1 MTLAA
6 KKVLLLIFEAEV
18 LPLVLKEV
26 VMVTLFFEILHPLL
40 VLLETVLNLLSK
52 ALHLLIRLIL
62 VGFSIAELGLCLLF
76 VMFHLFL
83 LLLLPLLE
91 EFHLLVAPCQVLRKS
106 LALSLELY
114 LVVVLPHTAEVH

>member
-6 KKVLLLIFEAEV
+6 DKVLLLIFKAEV
-18 LPLVLKEV
+18 LPLVLEEV
-26 VMVTLFFEILHPLL
+26 VMVTLFFELLHPLL
-40 VLLETVLNLLSK
+40 VLLKTLLNLLSK

-62 VGFSIAELGLCLLF
+62 VGFSISELGLRLLF

-91 EFHLLVAPCQVLRKS
+91 VFHLLVAPCQVLRKS

-114 LVVVLPHTAEVH
+114 LFVVLPHTAEVH

>member
-1 MTLAA
+1 LALAA

-91 EFHLLVAPCQVLRKS
+91 VFHLLVAPCQVLRKS

-114 LVVVLPHTAEVH
+114 LVVVLPHTAEVY

>member
-1 MTLAA
+1 LTLAA

-91 EFHLLVAPCQVLRKS
+91 VFHLLVAPCQVLRKS

-114 LVVVLPHTAEVH
+114 LVVVLPHTAEVY

>member
-1 MTLAA
+1 MTLPA

-91 EFHLLVAPCQVLRKS
+91 VFHLLVAPCQVLRKS

>member
-1 MTLAA
+1 MAFAA

-40 VLLETVLNLLSK
+40 VLLEAVLNLLSK

-91 EFHLLVAPCQVLRKS
+91 VFHLLVAPCQVLRKS

>member
-6 KKVLLLIFEAEV
+6 KNVLLLIFEAEV

-91 EFHLLVAPCQVLRKS
+91 VFHLLVAPCQVLRKS

-114 LVVVLPHTAEVH
+114 LVVVLPHTAEVY

>member
-1 MTLAA
+1 LTLAA
-6 KKVLLLIFEAEV
+6 KNVLLLIFEAEV

-91 EFHLLVAPCQVLRKS
+91 VFHLLVAPCQVLRKS

-114 LVVVLPHTAEVH
+114 LVVVLPHTAEVY

>member
-91 EFHLLVAPCQVLRKS
+91 VFHLLVAPCQVLRKS

>member
-91 EFHLLVAPCQVLRKS
+91 VFHLLVAPCQVLRKS

-114 LVVVLPHTAEVH
+114 LVVVLPHTAEVY

>member
-1 MTLAA
+1 MAFAA

-26 VMVTLFFEILHPLL
+26 IMVTLFFEILHPLL

-91 EFHLLVAPCQVLRKS
+91 VFHLLVAPCQVLRKS

>member
-1 MTLAA
+1 
-6 KKVLLLIFEAEV
+6 
-18 LPLVLKEV
+18 
-26 VMVTLFFEILHPLL
+26 MVTLFFEILHPLL

-91 EFHLLVAPCQVLRKS
+91 VFHLLVAPCQVLRKS

-114 LVVVLPHTAEVH
+114 LVVVLPHTAEVY